1 VKRPAAIAGSAIFFV
16 IAPVVLAGFVPWWIT
31 GWEVAPPFLDLE
43 ATRIVGGVLIVA
55 CVPLLVDSFARFAL
69 QGRGTPAPIAP
80 PDRLVVSGLYRH
92 VRNPMYVA
100 IVGVIF
106 GQAVLLADRRLV
118 AYGALFWLAS
128 HSFVVLYEEPAL
140 RRQFGESY
148 EKFCANVPRWIPRLV
163 PWPGF

>member
-1 VKRPAAIAGSAIFFV
+1 MIAPAA
-16 IAPVVLAGFVPWWIT
+16 LAGLVPWWISD
-31 GWEVAPPFLDLE
+31 WQLQQPFLDSE
-43 ATRIVGGVLIVA
+43 ATRIVGAVLIVA
-55 CVPLLVDSFARFAL
+55 GVPVLIDSFARFAL

-100 IVGVIF
+100 VVAVIF
-106 GQAVLLADRRLV
+106 GQAILLAEWRLV

-128 HSFVVLYEEPAL
+128 HAFVVLYEEPAL
-140 RRQFGESY
+140 KRQFGEEY
-148 EKFCANVPRWIPRLV
+148 ERFRDNVPRWIPRLL